1 VVTWVHLYQWGDVI
15 DVKGD
20 GRAKRLG
27 TPALNHVIF
36 NTVIFQLKMKATLFT
51 SSSSS
56 EILASASFL

>member
-27 TPALNHVIF
+27 TPALDAYKLFGKGIILGLFIF
-36 NTVIFQLKMKATLFT
+36 
-51 SSSSS
+51 
-56 EILASASFL
+56 